1 MGAVMA
7 DRDHKLISTPV
18 SVNDGF
24 KRADS
29 RTWFVLLITAA
40 VAVVVVVIIQL
51 AVEKPKVSWPD
62 SPKQA
67 PAAAPASEEPRTYD
81 VAPPGALPPPG

>member
-7 DRDHKLISTPV
+7 QKDHKLISTPV

-24 KRADS
+24 KRADAK
-29 RTWFVLLITAA
+29 TWFVLLIGAA
-40 VAVVVVVIIQL
+40 VAVVIVVIIQL
-51 AVEKPKVSWPD
+51 AVDKPAKTRWPT
-62 SPKQA
+62 QA

-81 VAPPGALPPPG
+81 VAPPGALPPTPG